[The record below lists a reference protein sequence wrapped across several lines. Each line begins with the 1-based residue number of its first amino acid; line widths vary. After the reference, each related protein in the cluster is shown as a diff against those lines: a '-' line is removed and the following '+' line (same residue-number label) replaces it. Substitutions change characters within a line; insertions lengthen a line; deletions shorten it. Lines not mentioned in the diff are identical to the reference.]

1 MIRKD
6 ESITDFDLRFSELLN
21 QVIKSINIPDVII
34 TSYYINAFRNWTKI
48 YENLMEEEP
57 TSLEDAMNITEKKE
71 KILNL
76 MKDSKGKGSNLK
88 EKTDNLN
95 IRKQSENY
103 SNYQNKYNSDYTQ
116 NN

>member
-1 MIRKD
+1 
-6 ESITDFDLRFSELLN
+6 
-21 QVIKSINIPDVII
+21 
-34 TSYYINAFRNWTKI
+34 
-48 YENLMEEEP
+48 MEEEP

-116 NN
+116 NNWDNNDANKFNNFNNNNKNKSYYNKNINNSNNNRVPCTNNFN